1 MIFILNP
8 GRIGSGVYIGVKE
21 EKMKDVVT
29 LYLTDFKTGE
39 KTAHTATG
47 GQLRTG
53 TIKRIFAAVDVDKIL
68 KDSKTTQDFIANLT
82 GVMLASYPIFEAE
95 LLTIFP
101 DVTKE
106 DLDEKTTIEDVAVA
120 ITDLILYTFDG
131 LAHIG
136 DRIKKKMGLEA

>member
-1 MIFILNP
+1 
-8 GRIGSGVYIGVKE
+8 
-21 EKMKDVVT
+21 MKDVVT

-136 DRIKKKMGLEA
+136 EKKKKKMGLEA

>member
-1 MIFILNP
+1 
-8 GRIGSGVYIGVKE
+8 
-21 EKMKDVVT
+21 MKDVVT

-39 KTAHTATG
+39 RTAHTATG
-47 GQLRTG
+47 AQLRTG

-95 LLTIFP
+95 LLAIFP

-120 ITDLILYTFDG
+120 ITDLILYTFYG

>member
-1 MIFILNP
+1 
-8 GRIGSGVYIGVKE
+8 
-21 EKMKDVVT
+21 MKDVVT

-95 LLTIFP
+95 LRAIFP

>member
-1 MIFILNP
+1 
-8 GRIGSGVYIGVKE
+8 
-21 EKMKDVVT
+21 MKDVVT

-95 LLTIFP
+95 LLAIFP
-101 DVTKE
+101 DITKE

-120 ITDLILYTFDG
+120 ITGLSLYTFDG
-131 LAHIG
+131 VAHIG

>member
-1 MIFILNP
+1 
-8 GRIGSGVYIGVKE
+8 
-21 EKMKDVVT
+21 MKDVVT

-39 KTAHTATG
+39 KTPHTATG
-47 GQLRTG
+47 AQLRTG
-53 TIKRIFAAVDVDKIL
+53 TIKRIFAAIDVDKIL

-101 DVTKE
+101 DITKE

-131 LAHIG
+131 LANIG